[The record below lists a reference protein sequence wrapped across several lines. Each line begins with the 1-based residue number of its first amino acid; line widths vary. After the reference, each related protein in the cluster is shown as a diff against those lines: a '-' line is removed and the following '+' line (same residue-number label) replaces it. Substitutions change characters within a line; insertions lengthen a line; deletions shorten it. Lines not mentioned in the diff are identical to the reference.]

1 VVIATGNMYDF
12 WNLTVGNAGKLFGKD
27 LKISKPGVI
36 PTWEQMF
43 QNVAPVVTGPLTG
56 SPTATDL
63 IGGRITGSSLGGVTR
78 PNINVTV
85 TSADPRAVVDALVKY
100 NRQNG
105 AIPVT
110 VGR

>member
-1 VVIATGNMYDF
+1 
-12 WNLTVGNAGKLFGKD
+12 
-27 LKISKPGVI
+27 
-36 PTWEQMF
+36 MF

-63 IGGRITGSSLGGVTR
+63 IGGRVTGSSFGGRVAPT
-78 PNINVTV
+78 NINVTV

>member
-1 VVIATGNMYDF
+1 MAAVRYYRAVSLAGPVAPGM
-12 WNLTVGNAGKLFGKD
+12 TVGGK
-27 LKISKPGVI
+27 
-36 PTWEQMF
+36 
-43 QNVAPVVTGPLTG
+43 
-56 SPTATDL
+56 
-63 IGGRITGSSLGGVTR
+63 SLGGITR
-78 PNINVTV
+78 PNQNINVTV